1 MDNNYLKNAEML
13 IEDNYNSIDGII
25 NNVTPKDKLAEDI
38 RKDEEKREKNNRLPL
53 SAEQIRSNAAIIA
66 NTSTNNT
73 TKVTAK
79 EEKTL

>member
-1 MDNNYLKNAEML
+1 ML

-25 NNVTPKDKLAEDI
+25 NNVTPKDKLEDKLAEEI
-38 RKDEEKREKNNRLPL
+38 RKEEEKREKNNRLPL

-73 TKVTAK
+73 TKVIAK